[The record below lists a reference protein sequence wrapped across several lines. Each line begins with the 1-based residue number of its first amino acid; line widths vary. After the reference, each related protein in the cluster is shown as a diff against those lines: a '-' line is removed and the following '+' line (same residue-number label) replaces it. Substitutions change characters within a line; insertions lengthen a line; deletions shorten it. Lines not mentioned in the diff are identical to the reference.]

1 MINRTDY
8 FAPQFINSKLDILEQ
23 RCNRRRDKSVA
34 KTVSSKES
42 NFMIQLLLDKQT
54 FQLSVYTGFG
64 LTVFLKR
71 ILNETM

>member
-1 MINRTDY
+1 
-8 FAPQFINSKLDILEQ
+8 
-23 RCNRRRDKSVA
+23 
-34 KTVSSKES
+34 
-42 NFMIQLLLDKQT
+42 MIQLLLDKQT